1 MPKTVLYKKK
11 KYHKVLKP
19 VRAENDLIFFHTGL
33 FSAYMYIALKRL
45 PLKLIV
51 DLHETVRFEGY
62 QYRNYW

>member
-11 KYHKVLKP
+11 YHIVLKP